1 MIFSAL
7 VSLECTVAERRSEVS
22 PIVERAIEVLRE
34 LPPVD
39 GNAVSRIV
47 AAAAR
52 SRAQDTAPNADDL
65 LPAPVAS
72 SVRYPVRLT
81 LAAAAAIALAIG
93 GVELWRA
100 TRAKPTVAVPSTA
113 SSQPTVPAAPASR
126 DMDNGNAPIP
136 TQFVFD
142 GRAGRVTLV
151 GDFNNWDARATPLER
166 EPGSTLWSVTV
177 PIQRGRHVYA
187 FLVDS
192 VWTVDKRAPVA
203 RDADFGVTGS
213 VILVG
218 RP

>member
-1 MIFSAL
+1 M
-7 VSLECTVAERRSEVS
+7 TERRDEPG
-22 PIVERAIEVLRE
+22 PIVERALEELRE

-39 GNAVSRIV
+39 SDAVSRIV

-52 SRAQDTAPNADDL
+52 ARVQDIAPNDDDLL
-65 LPAPVAS
+65 LPAPPARRVWPSAA
-72 SVRYPVRLT
+72 V
-81 LAAAAAIALAIG
+81 AAAVVLMLAGVIVVKLARVNETALTSRAAAQHAVVQVINPGSDALP
-93 GVELWRA
+93 V
-100 TRAKPTVAVPSTA
+100 
-113 SSQPTVPAAPASR
+113 
-126 DMDNGNAPIP
+126 P
-136 TQFVFD
+136 TQFVYD
-142 GRAGRVTLV
+142 GRARHVMLV
-151 GDFNNWDARATPLER
+151 GDFNNWDAHATPLER

-203 RDADFGVTGS
+203 RDPDFGVTGS

>member
-1 MIFSAL
+1 M
-7 VSLECTVAERRSEVS
+7 AERIEPGPV
-22 PIVERAIEVLRE
+22 VERALMVLRE
-34 LPPVD
+34 LPPID
-39 GNAVSRIV
+39 SEIVSRIA

-52 SRAQDTAPNADDL
+52 TRAQDIAPNRDDL
-65 LPAPVAS
+65 LLEPAAPPA
-72 SVRYPVRLT
+72 RYARRVSI
-81 LAAAAAIALAIG
+81 AAAAALVLAAG
-93 GVELWRA
+93 TLALWRA
-100 TRAKPTVAVPSTA
+100 THVSSRAVQASIASRQPAV
-113 SSQPTVPAAPASR
+113 PASR
-126 DMDNGNAPIP
+126 ALNTESAPIP

-192 VWTVDKRAPVA
+192 VWTIDKRAPVA
-203 RDADFGVTGS
+203 RDPDFGVTGS

>member
-1 MIFSAL
+1 M
-7 VSLECTVAERRSEVS
+7 
-22 PIVERAIEVLRE
+22 VLRE
-34 LPPVD
+34 LPPID
-39 GNAVSRIV
+39 GDIVSRVV

-52 SRAQDTAPNADDL
+52 TRAQDGAADADDL
-65 LPAPVAS
+65 LPEPAPAS
-72 SVRYPVRLT
+72 LGYARRVSV
-81 LAAAAAIALAIG
+81 AAAAAILLAAG
-93 GVELWRA
+93 TLALWRS
-100 TRAKPTVAVPSTA
+100 THTSSETPRASIASPPPVVSAV
-113 SSQPTVPAAPASR
+113 PASR
-126 DMDNGNAPIP
+126 DLNSDSAPIP

-142 GRAGRVTLV
+142 GGARRVTLV

-203 RDADFGVTGS
+203 RDPDFGVTGS

>member
-1 MIFSAL
+1 M
-7 VSLECTVAERRSEVS
+7 AERRNEPG

-34 LPPVD
+34 LPVVD
-39 GNAVSRIV
+39 GDAVSRIV

-52 SRAQDTAPNADDL
+52 SRLQDAAPDADDL
-65 LPAPVAS
+65 LPAPAVPTRRYMLRVA
-72 SVRYPVRLT
+72 
-81 LAAAAAIALAIG
+81 LAAAALFVLAAG
-93 GVELWRA
+93 TATLWRA
-100 TRAKPTVAVPSTA
+100 RHGSATAARTSAVPA
-113 SSQPTVPAAPASR
+113 QPVIAVPASR
-126 DMDNGNAPIP
+126 DMNGDSAPIP

-142 GRAGRVTLV
+142 GEARAVTLV

-192 VWTVDKRAPVA
+192 TWTVDKRAPVA
-203 RDADFGVTGS
+203 RDPDFGVTGS

>member
-1 MIFSAL
+1 MADL
-7 VSLECTVAERRSEVS
+7 RSEPGPV
-22 PIVERAIEVLRE
+22 VERAIETLRE
-34 LPPVD
+34 LPSVHGD
-39 GNAVSRIV
+39 AVSRVV

-52 SRAQDTAPNADDL
+52 TRAQDSVPNVDDL
-65 LPAPVAS
+65 LLEPMAPPA
-72 SVRYPVRLT
+72 RYARRVSI
-81 LAAAAAIALAIG
+81 AAAALLLAVG
-93 GVELWRA
+93 TLAFWRKSHVSFA
-100 TRAKPTVAVPSTA
+100 AAPPSTA
-113 SSQPTVPAAPASR
+113 SPRTVIGAVPASR
-126 DMDNGNAPIP
+126 ELNIENAPIP

-192 VWTVDKRAPVA
+192 AWTIDKRAPVA
-203 RDADFGVTGS
+203 RDPDFGVTGS

>member
-1 MIFSAL
+1 M
-7 VSLECTVAERRSEVS
+7 AERRIEPGPV
-22 PIVERAIEVLRE
+22 VERAIEALRE
-34 LPPVD
+34 LPPVHGD
-39 GNAVSRIV
+39 AVSRVV

-52 SRAQDTAPNADDL
+52 TRAQDAALNVDDL
-65 LPAPVAS
+65 LLEPAATPPHYARRIS
-72 SVRYPVRLT
+72 I
-81 LAAAAAIALAIG
+81 AAAAALLVAVGTLA
-93 GVELWRA
+93 LWRA
-100 TRAKPTVAVPSTA
+100 THVTSGARQAPMASTQAVVATVS
-113 SSQPTVPAAPASR
+113 ASR
-126 DMDNGNAPIP
+126 ELNNESAPIP

-142 GRAGRVTLV
+142 GRAGQVTLV

-192 VWTVDKRAPVA
+192 VWTIDKRAPVA
-203 RDADFGVTGS
+203 RDPDFGVTGS

>member
-1 MIFSAL
+1 M
-7 VSLECTVAERRSEVS
+7 AERRNEPG
-22 PIVERAIEVLRE
+22 PIVERAIEALRE
-34 LPPVD
+34 LPPAN
-39 GNAVSRIV
+39 GEAVTRIV

-52 SRAQDTAPNADDL
+52 SRAQDAAPDADDL
-65 LPAPVAS
+65 LPAPVEPTARHALRAS
-72 SVRYPVRLT
+72 V
-81 LAAAAAIALAIG
+81 AAAAAIVLIAGSI
-93 GVELWRA
+93 VLWRA
-100 TRAKPTVAVPSTA
+100 THSSSEATRASAVTPQAVAAV
-113 SSQPTVPAAPASR
+113 PASR
-126 DMDNGNAPIP
+126 DVNGESAPVP

-142 GRAGRVTLV
+142 GEARAVTLV
-151 GDFNNWDARATPLER
+151 GDFNNWDAHATPLER

-192 VWTVDKRAPVA
+192 VWTIDKRAPVA